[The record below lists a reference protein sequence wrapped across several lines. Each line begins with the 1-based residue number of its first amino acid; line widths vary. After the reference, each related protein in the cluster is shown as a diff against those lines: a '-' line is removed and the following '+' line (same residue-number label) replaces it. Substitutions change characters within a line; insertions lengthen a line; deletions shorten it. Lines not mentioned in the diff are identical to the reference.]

1 MSALNISL
9 KNIEEAL
16 GKNRGKN
23 RSTVDQIFNL
33 NRVMGLCRESGL
45 QQQIIWANKAGKITI
60 KIKGID

>member
-16 GKNRGKN
+16 GKN